1 MLAVVR
7 TDIIHVGLVQPHEN
21 RKMKFADL
29 ERKQKLIG
37 EGGFGT
43 VFIGYWKHWSGVVAI
58 KEVRLANYSEER
70 EVGHDLFKVL

>member
-7 TDIIHVGLVQPHEN
+7 TDIIHVGLVQPHGN
-21 RKMKFADL
+21 RQMKFADL

-37 EGGFGT
+37 EGAFGT
-43 VFIGYWKHWSGVVAI
+43 VFIGYWKDWSGVVAI
-58 KEVRLANYSEER
+58 KQVRLANDSEQ